1 MEITYRF
8 AQQKDLSQIRE
19 ILNHAIAHTT
29 AVYDYDLR
37 SENDMQNWWKTKRE
51 SNHPILVATENNTVV
66 GFCSYGEFRRWQGF
80 YQSMEHSVYVHEQH
94 QGKGIGKT
102 LLAELLNE
110 AKRRNVHVL
119 IGGIDADNEASI
131 RLHEKLGFSKT
142 GHLREVGFKFDRYLD
157 LVFMQ
162 IIL

>member
-1 MEITYRF
+1 MEITYRL
-8 AQQKDLSQIRE
+8 AQQKDLPQIRE

-51 SNHPILVATENNTVV
+51 SNHPILVATENKTVV

-94 QGKGIGKT
+94 QGKGIGKK

-131 RLHEKLGFSKT
+131 RLHEKLGFAKT